1 MGEALSYNNRFKFVL
16 ENDEYKAS
24 KFEFMIT
31 GFTVP
36 GMSLGFIEQETPIR
50 PIFIP
55 GNEITFDELVINF
68 TVDENWLAWIEIF
81 DWIKAIKSTT
91 EIDENIVYRNA
102 SLILLDTKS
111 RPLKSIDFKDIFPMN
126 LAPVDK
132 NIDMESLAPDICS
145 ITFKINDMTINTS
158 L

>member
-1 MGEALSYNNRFKFVL
+1 MAESLSYNNRFRFVI

-24 KFEFMIT
+24 TFEFLVT

-36 GMSLGFIEQETPIR
+36 GMSLNAMEQESPIR
-50 PIFIP
+50 KIFIP
-55 GNEITFDELVINF
+55 GNEIIFDELVINF
-68 TVDENWLAWIEIF
+68 NIDENWLAWIEIF
-81 DWIKAIKSTT
+81 DWMKAIKSTT

-102 SLILLDTKS
+102 SLILLDSKYN
-111 RPLKSIDFKDIFPMN
+111 PLKSIDFQDIFPMN

-132 NIDMESLAPDICS
+132 NIDMESHVPDISS